1 MEVKFDYVYK
11 PRRRCCLFLVQSGI
25 VERAFNGVLFREL
38 VSGEDLLEDLLI
50 LVSDFMYD
58 TCRRVDMRDCCIHTR
73 IV

>member
-1 MEVKFDYVYK
+1 
-11 PRRRCCLFLVQSGI
+11 VQSGI